1 MARIKLTAGRIR
13 DFTTDKAQSFLWD
26 SEAPGLAV
34 RATPTGKAVFI
45 FQAKLDGKDIR
56 VTIGDVGTWGIDAA
70 RAEARRLGSLIDLGT
85 DPRQEKQERRA
96 AGEAKREEARRQG
109 VTVREAWNAYC
120 EARKARWSPA
130 HYRDHEKLAQ
140 DETAKRIRGTG
151 PVKPGVLAAL
161 MPLPLKDLTPA
172 KVVTWLEKE
181 TKTRPTSA
189 ALGYRLLR
197 AFMNW
202 CAEQDEYRGAAQLEA
217 VSTRKV
223 KELVPTTKAREGDSL
238 QREQLRP
245 WFEAMRRIGNP
256 VVAAYLQ
263 GLLLTGAR
271 SNELLGLKWADV
283 DFQWGSLKLADKVED
298 VGRII
303 PLTPYLAGLLAALP
317 RRNEWVFSSV
327 ARNSTTGCIADAYLQ
342 HTEALQMAGLP
353 HISLHGLRR
362 SFGTL
367 AEWTE
372 TPVGIV
378 AQIQGHKPSATA
390 EKHYRRR
397 PLDLLRKWHTKI
409 EGWILEQAGIP
420 QPEEESAGGLRLV
433 EGGKK

>member
-13 DFTTDKAQSFLWD
+13 DFTTDKAQAFLWD

-161 MPLPLKDLTPA
+161 MPLPLKALTPA

-181 TKTRPTSA
+181 TKTRSTSA

-202 CAEQDEYRGAAQLEA
+202 CAEQDEYRGSVQLEA

-433 EGGKK
+433 EGRKK